1 MFGKINQKLLMDVV
15 IASVIVDVAPD
26 LINKYLFKDKPLTGV
41 TLKAVAGASAFMVGN
56 MLKKPIVANVG
67 LGVAIGDF
75 VSDLVKETLGTNEVV
90 TIPASYQSGKPAEI
104 GGGVS
109 EYLRLNEYI
118 PNSDIAVNRNYENF
132 YSVLN

>member
-41 TLKAVAGASAFMVGN
+41 TLKAVAGASAFVVGN

-90 TIPASYQSGKPAEI
+90 SIPASYQSGKPAEI

-109 EYLRLNEYI
+109 EYLRLNEYVSA
-118 PNSDIAVNRNYENF
+118 PQVSRNYEKYFAVN
-132 YSVLN
+132 